1 MATMYYKWLMIFFL
15 SFSHPLLPYPTKEIA
30 HPIFVSVT
38 EIEHNAKDKTLEI
51 SCKLFTEDF
60 ENTLRK
66 HYKGKV
72 DLLDEKLKPAMGT
85 VVNDYIQKHLSLT
98 VDNKKMA
105 LQFIGFEQQEEGI
118 ISYFQADNISVA
130 KNINVFDDLLY
141 DYSPQQMGIIHV
153 IVNGNRKSSR
163 LNNPDTI
170 AGFVF

>member
-15 SFSHPLLPYPTKEIA
+15 PFNSQFLSYEKKEIF

-72 DLLDEKLKPAMGT
+72 DLLDEKLKAPMGK
-85 VVNDYIQKHLSLT
+85 VISDYIQKHLSLT
-98 VDNKKMA
+98 ADGKKVT

-118 ISYFQADNISVA
+118 ISYFQADNIPAV
-130 KNINVFDDLLY
+130 KNMNVFNDLLY
-141 DYSPQQMGIIHV
+141 DYSPQQIGIIHV

-163 LNNPDTI
+163 LNNPDTN
-170 AGFVF
+170 ASFVF